1 MKAKKPRFC
10 YHGRILI
17 KDKLFG
23 STMMMNTSAHAST
36 MNMLI
41 NNFNVKSKEMMR
53 GMDQPRKITQ
63 KAIEEL
69 VQNMRD
75 QKYSIKR
82 IKNHFAKFDI
92 DVYLPDE
99 KKPPKLEKWQSTLEE
114 AIPVTCGIL
123 KPVGHPTLQKKKK
136 VK

>member
-1 MKAKKPRFC
+1 MKEKKPRFS
-10 YHGRILI
+10 YHAKLHV

-23 STMMMNTSAHAST
+23 STMLMSTSAHAST

-41 NNFNVKSKEMMR
+41 NNFNVKTREMMR
-53 GMDQPRKITQ
+53 GMDQPRKISQ

-69 VQNMRD
+69 VQQMRD
-75 QKYSIKR
+75 NGYSAKR

-92 DVYLPDE
+92 DIYLPDE

-114 AIPVTCGIL
+114 VA
-123 KPVGHPTLQKKKK
+123 
-136 VK
+136 